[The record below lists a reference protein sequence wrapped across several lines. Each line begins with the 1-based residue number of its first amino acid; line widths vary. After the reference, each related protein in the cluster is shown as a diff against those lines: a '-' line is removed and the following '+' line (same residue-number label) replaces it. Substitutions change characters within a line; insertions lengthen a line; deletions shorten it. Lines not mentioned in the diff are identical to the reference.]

1 MTNTYAKAY
10 TEVLEI
16 LKYFPHEEYLKIPK
30 EKILFYKNNMDKDY
44 KFTINPN
51 IELSEQKI
59 SNEANAVLIS
69 LFRDYFATEKQKTI
83 LKNSLFQNELIKE
96 KKKSEKYN
104 TDIFHNINSNST
116 ISNSY
121 LPTEVKREKLW
132 NRIIKRIKSFFRID
146 I

>member
-16 LKYFPHEEYLKIPK
+16 LKYFSHEEYLKIPK
-30 EKILFYKNNMDKDY
+30 EKIIFYKNNMDKEY

-69 LFRDYFATEKQKTI
+69 LFRDYFATENQKTV
-83 LKNSLFQNELIKE
+83 LKNLLFQNELIKE
-96 KKKSEKYN
+96 KKKAEKFN
-104 TDIFHNINSNST
+104 TDIFHNTNSNNT
-116 ISNSY
+116 ISNSF
-121 LPTEVKREKLW
+121 LPTEVKKEKLW